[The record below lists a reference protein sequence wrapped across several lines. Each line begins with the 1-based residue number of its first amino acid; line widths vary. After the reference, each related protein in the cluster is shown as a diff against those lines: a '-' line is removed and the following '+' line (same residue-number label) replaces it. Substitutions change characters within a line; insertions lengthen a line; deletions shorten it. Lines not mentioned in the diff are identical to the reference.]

1 MTQKQRLL
9 HTLLLFNKSSVL
21 QPTKRTFTNVAHT
34 LFSKEQPSKAAM
46 APVRFFP
53 NPVADIA
60 DNSSEIIHIPTDGIR
75 STILNILEKINN
87 YLKPTLSNAGDGLYL
102 GTAGVAYMY
111 YYLSK
116 MPALSQ
122 HHGGFMA
129 QAVDYVNPALTV
141 ARKNE
146 KRRSEVPAFLL
157 GNCGIYA
164 VASVIFNA
172 VGDKVQSHHYLKSYH
187 EAANIC
193 KEMRF
198 LDCGSDELFV
208 GRAGKEFVEF
218 YVKTLLVRNV
228 TFL

>member
-1 MTQKQRLL
+1 MYQIMTLLQKQRFL
-9 HTLLLFNKSSVL
+9 HALVSKSLVL
-21 QPTKRTFTNVAHT
+21 PPIKRPFTNVVHT
-34 LFSKEQPSKAAM
+34 LFSKEQPSKSAM

-60 DNSSEIIHIPTDGIR
+60 DNSSEIIHIPTDLIR
-75 STILNILEKINN
+75 STLLNILEKISNH
-87 YLKPTLSNAGDGLYL
+87 LKPTLSNAGDGLYL

-111 YYLSK
+111 YFLSK
-116 MPALSQ
+116 TPLLSQ
-122 HHGGFMA
+122 HHRDFME
-129 QAVDYVNPALTV
+129 QAVDYINPALAI

-164 VASVIFNA
+164 VASVIFKA
-172 VGDKVQSHHYLKSYH
+172 VGDKIQSNHYLKLYH
-187 EAANIC
+187 EAAYIC

-208 GRAGKEFVEF
+208 GRAGE
-218 YVKTLLVRNV
+218 
-228 TFL
+228 